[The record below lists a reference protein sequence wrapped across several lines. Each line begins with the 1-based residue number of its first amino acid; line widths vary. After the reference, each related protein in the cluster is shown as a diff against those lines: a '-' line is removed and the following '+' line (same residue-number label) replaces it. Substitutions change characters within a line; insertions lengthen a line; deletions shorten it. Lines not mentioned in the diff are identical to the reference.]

1 MLRGVKHLV
10 EGYNISGAERQ
21 KKYERIGY
29 EHLTLGGSK
38 SYRKDGTVELNMDIL
53 TQYDGKGHCKAILF
67 EERMGELHRV

>member
-10 EGYNISGAERQ
+10 TGWNNT

-38 SYRKDGTVELNMDIL
+38 FYRKDGTVDLNMDIL

-67 EERMGELHRV
+67 EEKMGELHRV